1 MRKLFLVLLVLAVAD
16 VAQADPGKLL
26 VSSYDPTRE
35 LYAQDFNP
43 AFIKFWKEKTGK
55 DAAIEMSH
63 GPSGSQARKIV
74 EGVEADIAA
83 LSVSVDVDLLR
94 KNKLLKEDWQTRL
107 PNNSSPYTSTVV
119 FLVRKGNPKRIK
131 DWADLTQPG
140 LEILCPNPKTGGGA
154 RWVYLAAWGQV
165 VTNGGDETAAREY
178 VKKFYKN
185 AQLDPAMRGS
195 TGRFVKNQGDVLVGW
210 ENEILQVLDT
220 PGGKSKYEIVVP
232 TSSITIEVPIAWV
245 DSNIDKHGNRD
256 LAEAYVKFMFSD
268 EGQEI
273 VAKRFNRPINPEILK
288 KHADQ
293 YPAVKQ
299 FTLKDVFGDWDAVMK
314 KHFENDGVFDQILK

>member
-1 MRKLFLVLLVLAVAD
+1 
-16 VAQADPGKLL
+16 
-26 VSSYDPTRE
+26 

-220 PGGKSKYEIVVP
+220 PGGKAKYEIVVP

>member
-165 VTNGGDETAAREY
+165 VTSGGDETAAREY

-220 PGGKSKYEIVVP
+220 PGGKAKYEIVVP